1 MSSKEFKNFKRHG
14 FTFDPKDPI
23 GGISATSIHLEARNP
38 DYIRNATGALGA
50 DYYID
55 TRKLDVTYKGKTKG
69 RFPDWKIR
77 SSLKFDSK
85 AIVGHGRVKKC

>member
-55 TRKLDVTYKGKTKG
+55 NRNLDVTYKSPTKKG
-69 RFPDWKIR
+69 WPEWKIR
-77 SSLKFDSK
+77 SSFNFES
-85 AIVGHGRVKKC
+85 